1 MVEAIVDKMLEF
13 GETQLLNIG
22 RGSWLQPFSEHRE
35 ADIGPLWAYNGP
47 LPPVEE
53 LRKGGMVCVGLLS
66 VLLRHVGQE
75 LPFLNKANYLAY
87 PKGEDPYKDN
97 TWHSPWNEGITF
109 GYGGADE
116 WMYIYHYVKG
126 TLQKFDVNGKYPKG
140 TLLFRVFSPY
150 DGGHVAILREDS
162 SKKPLLDC
170 TVLHT
175 GGDSAGESKV
185 TMHETVR
192 RTHEMYSRGKS
203 YNWDPE
209 GEFEV
214 KFFDKNGNPF
224 PYYTHVLLPKDY
236 LDVTDEGS
244 LTAMNRNTGR
254 ESMFSSRLIF

>member
-1 MVEAIVDKMLEF
+1 MLVYY
-13 GETQLLNIG
+13 Q
-22 RGSWLQPFSEHRE
+22 
-35 ADIGPLWAYNGP
+35 Y
-47 LPPVEE
+47 
-53 LRKGGMVCVGLLS
+53 CC
-66 VLLRHVGQE
+66 RHVGQE
-75 LPFLNKANYLAY
+75 LPFLNKANYPAY
-87 PKGEDPYKDN
+87 PNGQDPYRDN

-109 GYGGADE
+109 GYGAPTVDVHF
-116 WMYIYHYVKG
+116 HYVKRN
-126 TLQKFDVNGKYPKG
+126 TSKFDVGKYPKG

-203 YNWDPE
+203 YNWDPD

-236 LDVTDEGS
+236 LDVTDEGRVDC
-244 LTAMNRNTGR
+244 N
-254 ESMFSSRLIF
+254 ES